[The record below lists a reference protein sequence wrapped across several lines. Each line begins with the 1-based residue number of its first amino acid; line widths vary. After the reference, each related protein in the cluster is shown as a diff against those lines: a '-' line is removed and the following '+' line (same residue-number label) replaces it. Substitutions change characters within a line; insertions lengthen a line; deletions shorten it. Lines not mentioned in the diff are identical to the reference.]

1 VSGQALHESF
11 ERKDA
16 PPIHSER
23 SFGIVFAAVFLI
35 IALWPLIHWQPPRPW
50 ALAIAALFGL
60 AALFAPRV
68 LAPLNRLWFRFGLV
82 MHRVMSAVV
91 LTALF
96 FLTVVPIGLIYRALG
111 KDPLRLKI
119 DRRQASYWI
128 NREPPG
134 PPPASMAN
142 QF

>member
-11 ERKDA
+11 DRKDA
-16 PPIHSER
+16 PAIHSER
-23 SFGIVFAAVFLI
+23 SFGLVFTVVFLI
-35 IALWPLIHWQPPRPW
+35 IALWPLIHWQAPRTW

-60 AALFAPRV
+60 AAFMAPRV
-68 LAPLNRLWFRFGLV
+68 LRPLNRLWFRFGLV
-82 MHRVMSAVV
+82 MHRIMSAVI

-96 FLTVVPIGLIYRALG
+96 FLTVLPIGLIYRLLG

-119 DRRQASYWI
+119 DRRQSSYWI
-128 NREPPG
+128 AREPPG
-134 PPPASMAN
+134 PPPDSMAN